1 MCSPFYIDL
10 RAAAEAPDVESEL
23 VMVNYNYS
31 ALIFENVFLHVDE
44 KVADMVSK
52 QEKL

>member
-1 MCSPFYIDL
+1 
-10 RAAAEAPDVESEL
+10 
-23 VMVNYNYS
+23 MVNYNYS